1 MKAQKLIVSA
11 VALSIALTCISVFS
25 QDTPLPAPDTATQ
38 SPAKN
43 PRAGYTP
50 LADGSRQTSA
60 NKTGAMAAAANLAHL
75 LRQSGARLYPFWL
88 TRALCP
94 APPPAKQAHFSRGT
108 IVALRL
114 TGVSKDF

>member
-1 MKAQKLIVSA
+1 MKAQKLIASA
-11 VALSIALTCISVFS
+11 FALSIALTCISVFS

-60 NKTGAMAAAANLAHL
+60 TSALVNWCACSSRPRWRRTFPECSIRSPRRSQNKNPTRKLRKGA
-75 LRQSGARLYPFWL
+75 ARFG
-88 TRALCP
+88 R
-94 APPPAKQAHFSRGT
+94 HSRNRIGD
-108 IVALRL
+108 VL
-114 TGVSKDF
+114 KK